1 MAKYVKYSV
10 NKDGHYLHAVHDGWH
25 LATLK
30 VKWINFETGFFMRT
44 FTPSTVDARLC
55 LVEVNNKGE
64 ERILQDPKG
73 NKEEPIWKD
82 RAQWPVFLQ
91 RWVQEWDAK
100 EAAHVAAQQP
110 QEPQKTKAQSP
121 TEPPQATPEKPKAN
135 HNIDRINKRRED
147 LPEEDNSSQLWRVR
161 VTDES
166 GQEREFEFYG
176 SRAMVKDAVKGEN
189 DVAFWLA

>member
-10 NKDGHYLHAVHDGWH
+10 DNDGHYLHAVHDGWH

-30 VKWINFETGFFMRT
+30 VKWINIGTGFFMRT
-44 FTPSTVDARLC
+44 FTEFTHDGRLC

-100 EAAHVAAQQP
+100 EAAHAAAQQP
-110 QEPQKTKAQSP
+110 QEPQQTNAQSP
-121 TEPPQATPEKPKAN
+121 TEPPKATPAKPKN
-135 HNIDRINKRRED
+135 NNQIDRIKKRKD
-147 LPEEDNSSQLWRVR
+147 DPPEEDNSSQLWRVR

-166 GQEREFEFYG
+166 GQEREFQIYG

-189 DVAFWLA
+189 NVAFWLA